1 MNEEAELDE
10 TNASLL
16 TVPLGF
22 TQLPLIDQVHRKH
35 YTAHN
40 EQPQTDI
47 IQLVQYVL
55 HSVTH

>member
-22 TQLPLIDQVHRKH
+22 TQLPLIDLGYNAGAQKTLRS
-35 YTAHN
+35 T
-40 EQPQTDI
+40 
-47 IQLVQYVL
+47 
-55 HSVTH
+55 